1 MKSVDLKKKKNMKT
15 IMESYYTPTTVN
27 LVKMVMDEEDEEK
40 VDEVTRED
48 KVEDAMVVSMLR
60 ERRIDKAKT
69 EIQVI

>member
-1 MKSVDLKKKKNMKT
+1 M
-15 IMESYYTPTTVN
+15 N
-27 LVKMVMDEEDEEK
+27 LLKMVMDEEDEEK